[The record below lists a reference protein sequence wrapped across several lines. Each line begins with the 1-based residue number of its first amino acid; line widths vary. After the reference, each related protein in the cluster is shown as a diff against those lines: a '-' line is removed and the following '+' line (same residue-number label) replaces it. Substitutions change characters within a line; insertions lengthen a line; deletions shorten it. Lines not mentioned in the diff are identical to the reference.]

1 MSFRLEEIIDLKRTD
16 PDNPHYT
23 FKIYI
28 SKDTKTQVFKVSI
41 CGLKKEDRLV
51 LYGTKEVVKAKLKDL
66 IAYLAHAINEIN
78 SPFL

>member
-1 MSFRLEEIIDLKRTD
+1 VSFRLEEVIDLKRLD

-28 SKDTKTQVFKVSI
+28 SKDPETKVFKVSV
-41 CGLKKEDRLV
+41 CGLKKEDRIV

-78 SPFL
+78 SPLL